1 MKTSILN
8 ESITSLA
15 YAVDKF
21 DYNVFLFTDA
31 KDFDIN
37 ILKFVNIF

>member
-21 DYNVFLFTDA
+21 DYNVFLFTDP
-31 KDFDIN
+31 KDFEIN